1 MREQLIRYVELLFA
15 GAPNSEEIKQ
25 EILQNTLDRYDD
37 LVSQGKQPEA
47 AYRLAIG
54 GIGDINEILGSGESR
69 QAPRHEVPVSSPPQ
83 AETKD
88 DKDKKQKRAVAVAL
102 YILCPVPLFIL
113 GDVGNGVMGLCL
125 MFLLIAAATALLIMA
140 GEESSAHKEPEP
152 AAEVS
157 PSHELRK
164 AVNTGITTVGFVVY
178 FVLSFV
184 TQAWYITWL
193 VFPIMAAV
201 RGLVKAIFDLKE
213 AGKHEN

>member
-54 GIGDINEILGSGESR
+54 GIGDINEILGSGESH
-69 QAPRHEVPVSSPPQ
+69 QVHRHEVPVSSPSQ

-140 GEESSAHKEPEP
+140 GEESPVHKESEP
-152 AAEVS
+152 AAEVT